1 MSSQYI
7 VTSAPHIKS
16 AESTKRIMWTVVL
29 ALLPTGLA
37 GMWIFGINSLYVIL
51 VGVFTAVVAETVL
64 KKLTNKPVSV
74 TDGSAVITG
83 LLLAYNLPAGAPLWL
98 AAAGAFFAMAIV
110 KQAFGVLGKN
120 IFNPALAG
128 KIG

>member
-64 KKLTNKPVSV
+64 KKLTK
-74 TDGSAVITG
+74 
-83 LLLAYNLPAGAPLWL
+83 Y
-98 AAAGAFFAMAIV
+98 
-110 KQAFGVLGKN
+110 
-120 IFNPALAG
+120 
-128 KIG
+128 